1 MGMHYVQQYLNSV
14 NLVSRLD
21 KISRALLKTFELAF
35 NNIFRHYIVFSVIIM
50 EIEISSDQ
58 C

>member
-1 MGMHYVQQYLNSV
+1 MHYVQQYLNSV
-14 NLVSRLD
+14 NLVSRQDNL
-21 KISRALLKTFELAF
+21 SRALLKTFELTF
-35 NNIFRHYIVFSVIIM
+35 NNIFTHYIVFSVIIM

>member
-1 MGMHYVQQYLNSV
+1 MHSVQQYLNSV
-14 NLVSRLD
+14 NLVSRQD
-21 KISRALLKTFELAF
+21 NISRALLKTFELAF
-35 NNIFRHYIVFSVIIM
+35 NNIFTHYIVFSVIIM